1 MAATTFVVVALAEL
15 GDLTQVLIANLSARY
30 RDPLSVFVGSAA
42 ALVAVSALG
51 VAAGRTVVRVVP
63 LSLVRRL
70 SGLVLLGFGV
80 ASAVAAAGG

>member
-1 MAATTFVVVALAEL
+1 M
-15 GDLTQVLIANLSARY
+15 LIANLSARY